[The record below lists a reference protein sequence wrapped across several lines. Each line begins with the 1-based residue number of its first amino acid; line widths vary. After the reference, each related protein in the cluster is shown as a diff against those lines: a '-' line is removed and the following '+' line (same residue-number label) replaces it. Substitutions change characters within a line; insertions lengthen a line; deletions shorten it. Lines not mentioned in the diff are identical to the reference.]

1 MASPFSG
8 SEEKETSKWSSLNR
22 RRFLGLTGSLSFASV
37 GFFQTE
43 TKAATGLRGSIT
55 EFEADSAY
63 GFNYP
68 YFLYVPEGANSHPRP
83 ILIDP
88 TNNPSATDDFSIVR
102 EYGRKVAEGGISR
115 RMSDELGVPLLV
127 PMFPRPYSE
136 PVDWHHEIQMLDQ
149 ETMQISSGKLEQV
162 DLQLVRMIEH
172 AGEQLSDAS
181 VKTTGTVL
189 LNGFSAS
196 GNFVNRFTALHP
208 DLVDSVTAGGIN
220 GTPILPR
227 EEAKGRTINYP
238 IGIADF
244 QSVTGS
250 TFQMEAWREVRQL
263 LYMGGDDEN
272 DTIPYSDVW
281 NDTQREIALDVYGQ
295 HMQEDRMPYSA
306 RVYEEAGADA
316 TFEVYP
322 NTGHGYERKMRES
335 LIDFHRPFAG
345 AWVALFES
353 RPTIGKEHIEVA
365 GSVPQDAESTDYT
378 LAIKRET
385 QETAVTASATLL
397 PGEAT
402 STAIGLAEPVESGE
416 SFTVALIPEGG
427 SVDRPRASKTITA
440 VGSVE
445 NLSKPVGG
453 ETEIEARYDLHS
465 SYRPSQSPKLRVDT
479 ESGGATVL
487 ESIQPGDNG
496 TVSADLSDVN
506 GVPLMAGRQISLK
519 IVDADPAGA
528 EPLAE
533 DSLIVATPDTPAAEV
548 SISTADIAEQGDIM
562 TVETEVRGLGGKT
575 DSAPLQLFAD
585 GAEVAHE
592 EIAISRGKRTT
603 IETNVRTDSY
613 DGGQLT
619 IEARYRDNSA
629 VKTVVLATQPTSGV
643 GTESNPFKITSPAEL
658 AYLSVESDAAYE
670 LQNSLNLAAF
680 DPYPIIGTWDE
691 PFSGTLIGNY
701 YTIRNLR
708 IEGDREL
715 PDGVGLFGNV
725 YDGKIAELRLQN
737 VSVEGGDFTGA
748 LVGNGAQEGTLS
760 KIVIEGTISGES
772 NVGGLIGGTMTRDA
786 ESSNMSISQIAMKGE
801 VRGSSKVGGIIGQP
815 SGDSIRQSYVTGPV
829 VGDYGGGII
838 GSSYYGTRL
847 SESYVA
853 GLIGVSDPVAGST
866 ENPTFSSVYWDTEAT
881 GRTRSKAPGAT
892 GLATDNMA
900 SDAAQ
905 DNLSEFDFESTWVV
919 GSESG
924 AYPKFQWE
932 ASIKKAPETE
942 ESAKTQTPAPTTT
955 DERTSTSESAQTAAP
970 GTTEEPTPTS
980 GSADETVTTPASTTS
995 LIRGT
1000 EDESSPETTQTEVP
1014 GLGIIESISAL
1025 GGLAYVLK
1033 RRLS

>member
-1 MASPFSG
+1 MASPISG
-8 SEEKETSKWSSLNR
+8 SEEKDTSKWSSLNR

-37 GFFQTE
+37 GVFQTK
-43 TKAATGLRGSIT
+43 TKAATGLRGSVT
-55 EFEADSAY
+55 EFESDSAY

-68 YFLYVPEGANSHPRP
+68 YFLYVPDGAASHPRP

-88 TNNPSATDDFSIVR
+88 TNNPSATDDFSKVR

-127 PMFPRPYSE
+127 PMFPRPRSE

-149 ETMQISSGKLEQV
+149 ETMQISSGKLERV

-172 AGEQLSDAS
+172 AGEQLSNAS
-181 VKTTGTVL
+181 VETTGTIL

-227 EEAKGRTINYP
+227 DEAKGRTINYP

-250 TFQMEAWREVRQL
+250 TFQREAWREVRQL

-281 NDTQREIALDVYGQ
+281 NDTQRKVALDVYGQ

-335 LIDFHRPFAG
+335 LVDFHRPFAG
-345 AWVALFES
+345 SWVAMFES
-353 RPTIGKEHIEVA
+353 RPTVGKDHIEVA
-365 GSVPQDAESTDYT
+365 GSVPQDTEPTDYT

-385 QETAVTASATLL
+385 QETTVTASTTLL
-397 PGEAT
+397 PGETT

-427 SVDRPRASKTITA
+427 SVDQSRASENITA

-445 NLSKPVGG
+445 FVSKPVGG
-453 ETEIEARYDLHS
+453 GTEIEARYDLHS
-465 SYRPSQSPKLRVDT
+465 SYSPSQSPKLRVDT

-506 GVPLMAGRQISLK
+506 GVPLMSDRQISLK

-533 DSLIVATPDTPAAEV
+533 DSLTVATPDTPAAEV
-548 SISTADIAEQGDIM
+548 SISTADIVEQEDII
-562 TVETEVRGLGGKT
+562 TVETEVRGLGGET

-603 IETNVRTDSY
+603 IETNVRTGSY
-613 DGGQLT
+613 DPGQLK

-629 VKTVVLATQPTSGV
+629 VKTVVLATQPSSGV

-658 AYLSVESDAAYE
+658 AYLSVESDSAYE

-701 YTIRNLR
+701 HTISNLR

-725 YDGKIAELRLQN
+725 YEGKIAELRLQN

-760 KIVIEGTISGES
+760 NIVIDGTISGES

-786 ESSNMSISQIAMKGE
+786 ESSNISITQIAMKGE
-801 VRGSSKVGGIIGQP
+801 VRGSRKVGGIIGQP

-829 VGDYGGGII
+829 VGDHGGGII
-838 GSSYYGTRL
+838 GSSFYGTRL

-853 GLIGVSDPVAGST
+853 GLIGVSDPVAGSAD
-866 ENPTFSSVYWDTEAT
+866 NPTFSSVYWDTKAT
-881 GRTRSKAPGAT
+881 GRTRSKAPSAT
-892 GLATDNMA
+892 GLTTDDMTGT
-900 SDAAQ
+900 DAKT
-905 DNLSEFDFESTWVV
+905 NLPEFDFESTWEVE
-919 GSESG
+919 GKSG
-924 AYPKFQWE
+924 AYPKLQWE
-932 ASIKKAPETE
+932 ANIKGAPETE
-942 ESAKTQTPAPTTT
+942 ESDNTQSPAPTTT
-955 DERTSTSESAQTAAP
+955 DEPTPTSESA
-970 GTTEEPTPTS
+970 
-980 GSADETVTTPASTTS
+980 DDTVTTPASTTAPKT
-995 LIRGT
+995 GT
-1000 EDESSPETTQTEVP
+1000 EDESSRETTQTEVP
-1014 GLGIIESISAL
+1014 GFGIIESISAL